1 MATKDVTDVE
11 LCATGT
17 WRASTGETTITRA
30 DLEAMLAARDD
41 VDHAPVR
48 LGHRSSLNAELG
60 DGAPAY
66 GWVVP
71 TRIENR
77 NGRDVLIG
85 DLKDVPAKLAEAMPS
100 AYRRRSAEIG
110 WRVNGVS
117 GVVHKAALV
126 GIALLGIAAPAVKG
140 LADALSFHSEAPEHA
155 DTISTVT
162 WLAEG
167 DTPALNDP
175 APNVGNDEHMTD
187 GPKEA
192 AVPADPKEQLRS
204 QLDKVEDAELKAMIQ
219 SVLDADGSVETPVA
233 AVAETTAPAAAKA
246 EGGEVAAPVVEA
258 PRELATAGT
267 VTLSE
272 AVFKEMEETVKW
284 AKEQRRT
291 ALLAAAVGDGR
302 LSPAERNTWEK
313 ALIDNEAHTTSLLS
327 SLTPRYS
334 VSELGADQAPENPEA
349 TDAAVQAYITRPAY

>member
-48 LGHRSSLNAELG
+48 LGHRSTLNEGLG

-110 WRVNGVS
+110 WKVNGVS
-117 GVVHKAALV
+117 GAVHKAALV

-140 LADALSFHSEAPEHA
+140 LADALSFHSEAPEQA
-155 DTISTVT
+155 DSLSTIT

-167 DTPALNDP
+167 DTHALNDP
-175 APNVGNDEHMTD
+175 APVVGNDEHMTD

-192 AVPADPKEQLRS
+192 AVPADPKEQLRM
-204 QLDKVEDAELKAMIQ
+204 QLDKVEDADLKAMIQ
-219 SVLDADGSVETPVA
+219 SVLDADSVETPVA

-246 EGGEVAAPVVEA
+246 EGGEPAPIVEA

-272 AVFKEMEETVKW
+272 AVFKDMQATIAW
-284 AKEQRRT
+284 ANEQRKTSELNKHVTRG
-291 ALLAAAVGDGR
+291 AIA
-302 LSPAERNTWEK
+302 PAE
-313 ALIDNEAHTTSLLS
+313 LAHFSAAYDRDPEGTTSLLS
-327 SLTPRYS
+327 GLQTRYA
-334 VSELGADQAPENPEA
+334 VSELGADQAPDNP
-349 TDAAVQAYITRPAY
+349 DAIEKAVQDYITRPAY